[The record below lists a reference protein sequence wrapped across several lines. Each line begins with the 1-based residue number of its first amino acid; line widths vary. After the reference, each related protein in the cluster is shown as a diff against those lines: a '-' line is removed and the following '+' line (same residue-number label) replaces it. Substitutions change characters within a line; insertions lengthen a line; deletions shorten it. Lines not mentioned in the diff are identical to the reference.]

1 MAAERHFTKMP
12 DVPQGMEALMRIE
25 NAVMLRKFQWQ
36 GSDQNYRFL
45 QNKQKYL
52 HSLYILQSD
61 YAQILLKRYL
71 TTFQILNRK

>member
-25 NAVMLRKFQWQ
+25 TAAVMLRKFH

-52 HSLYILQSD
+52 HSLYILQCSST
-61 YAQILLKRYL
+61 YIPKVKAI
-71 TTFQILNRK
+71 

>member
-36 GSDQNYRFL
+36 GSETKITDFCRIRKNFY
-45 QNKQKYL
+45 
-52 HSLYILQSD
+52 YI
-61 YAQILLKRYL
+61 
-71 TTFQILNRK
+71 

>member
-36 GSDQNYRFL
+36 GSDQN
-45 QNKQKYL
+45 
-52 HSLYILQSD
+52 
-61 YAQILLKRYL
+61 
-71 TTFQILNRK
+71 

>member
-36 GSDQNYRFL
+36 GLRPKL
-45 QNKQKYL
+45 Q
-52 HSLYILQSD
+52 IF
-61 YAQILLKRYL
+61 AE
-71 TTFQILNRK
+71 

>member
-52 HSLYILQSD
+52 HSLYILQCNST
-61 YAQILLKRYL
+61 YIPKCSATKSKLYSK
-71 TTFQILNRK
+71 